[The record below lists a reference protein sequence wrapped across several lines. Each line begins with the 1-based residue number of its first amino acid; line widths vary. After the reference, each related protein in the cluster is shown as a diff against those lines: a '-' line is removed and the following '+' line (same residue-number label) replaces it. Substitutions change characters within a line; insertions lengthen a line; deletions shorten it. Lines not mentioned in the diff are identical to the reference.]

1 MSPQKPGTEELWAK
15 ARLIQ
20 LVVLD
25 VDGVLTDGGMYY
37 GPQGETLKRFD
48 VKDGHAL
55 VLARLAGL
63 QVAWLSARTSEA
75 VTARA
80 RDLKVSVVRQG
91 ERVKLP
97 ALNRLMEEMGVLP
110 VGCAYMGDDVND
122 LEVLGR
128 VGLSACPADA
138 VVEVRQ
144 AADFVAQSGGGR
156 GAVRELLEL
165 CLRASG
171 RWDALGHHA
180 VGAARRALD

>member
-1 MSPQKPGTEELWAK
+1 VSPQKPGTEELWAR
-15 ARLIQ
+15 AAQVR

-63 QVAWLSARTSEA
+63 SVAWLSARTSEA
-75 VTARA
+75 VAARA
-80 RDLKVSVVRQG
+80 RDLQIPVVRQG

-97 ALNRLMEEMGVLP
+97 ALSALLQEMGVP
-110 VGCAYMGDDVND
+110 PASCAYMGDDVND
-122 LEVLGR
+122 LEVLGH

-144 AADFVAQSGGGR
+144 AATFVAQSPGGR
-156 GAVRELLEL
+156 GAVRELIEL

-171 RWDALGHHA
+171 RWDGLGHA
-180 VGAARRALD
+180 VGAKRRATD